1 MSRLPAVR
9 PRELVAALERAGF
22 VRHHQKGSHLYL
34 WHPEQR
40 GMTAVPVHSGYV
52 YRGQI
57 RSTPSHTDTT
67 EAEYF
72 DLTADDF

>member
-34 WHPEQR
+34 WHAERRRMTVVPMHPGDVHR
-40 GMTAVPVHSGYV
+40 GLLRAVLKQADLS
-52 YRGQI
+52 
-57 RSTPSHTDTT
+57 
-67 EAEYF
+67 EAEF
-72 DLTADDF
+72 LDLL

>member
-34 WHPEQR
+34 WHPEKR
-40 GMTAVPVHSGYV
+40 RMTTVPMHPGDVHSGLL
-52 YRGQI
+52 RAILRQA
-57 RSTPSHTDTT
+57 DLT
-67 EAEYF
+67 EAEF
-72 DLTADDF
+72 LDLL